1 MGGAGVAAEMAE
13 GVLTP
18 AQLVTP
24 PLSFPQEQVY
34 KRRPQGVEHTAI
46 LAFRG

>member
-1 MGGAGVAAEMAE
+1 MGGAGLAVEIEE

-24 PLSFPQEQVY
+24 SSFPHEQVY
-34 KRRPQGVEHTAI
+34 KRCPQGVEHTAI